1 VTWHAFDG
9 CRRAR
14 AGKGAG
20 LSPSKLD
27 DTSDPA
33 GRVDPRQ
40 QESDRARQRHE
51 EGQLIDVNP
60 DTRQAI

>member
-9 CRRAR
+9 CRHVR

-20 LSPSKLD
+20 LSPPNLD

-33 GRVDPRQ
+33 GWVDPRQ
-40 QESDRARQRHE
+40 QGSDRARQRHE

-60 DTRQAI
+60 DT